1 MTENLKHKFEQLV
14 ADPPPPSE
22 VPSQAVFARV
32 RSVRRRRTAGVV
44 TLAAAAVIA
53 VAVAAGNLTDINSGP
68 PVTNTPSA
76 PTTIIT
82 APPTTTPT
90 STPSTTPKKTVAG
103 TTSSTNTTGAAHA
116 PNTNTTNTP
125 NTNTPNTKTPPPKS
139 NTPVAPQLG
148 VHVSLKPTF
157 QGRLMT
163 MKVTLTGTAMVPI
176 GDIEGDPLRH
186 VIGRTDT
193 SFGDGITTGSDAGAV
208 NCPNAKATASGPDS
222 FVLLGDYQGGGAGPA
237 KATHT
242 YAKAGTYNFRYTIQ
256 YCGANDWVSVT
267 RSTTVTVK

>member
-1 MTENLKHKFEQLV
+1 MTEDLKHQFEQLV

-53 VAVAAGNLTDINSGP
+53 VTVAAGNLTDINGSP

-76 PTTIIT
+76 PTTIVT
-82 APPTTTPT
+82 APPTIATVTPT
-90 STPSTTPKKTVAG
+90 VPVKTPAPPASTKTGGTTTGSTTTG
-103 TTSSTNTTGAAHA
+103 TGHST
-116 PNTNTTNTP
+116 
-125 NTNTPNTKTPPPKS
+125 NTNTPPPSSTTSHVPAG
-139 NTPVAPQLG
+139 PPLG

-163 MKVTLTGTAMVPI
+163 MRVMLTGTAMVPI
-176 GDIEGDPLRH
+176 GDIEGDPLSQ
-186 VIGRTDT
+186 VMGSSDT
-193 SFGDGITTGSDAGAV
+193 SFGDGVTTGSDAGAV
-208 NCPNAKATASGPDS
+208 NCPKAKATASGPDS

-237 KATHT
+237 TATHT
-242 YAKAGTYNFRYTIQ
+242 YAKAGSYKFRYTVR

-267 RSTTVTVK
+267 RTTTVTVK